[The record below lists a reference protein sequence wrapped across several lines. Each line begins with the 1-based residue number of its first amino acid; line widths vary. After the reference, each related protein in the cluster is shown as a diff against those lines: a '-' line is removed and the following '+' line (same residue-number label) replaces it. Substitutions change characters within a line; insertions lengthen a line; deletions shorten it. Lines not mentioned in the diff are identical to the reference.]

1 MSSTRLERWLEAWTL
16 SKPFTARRA
25 AVAIAVV
32 TLAVT
37 VASGILIQFLD
48 RKDFANV
55 WVGLWW
61 AIQTVTTVGYGDV
74 TPKTV
79 GGRLVAGIVM
89 LAGIGFLT
97 VVTAAITAALVEG
110 ARRRRGVEGADA
122 LAAKLDDLSKRLE
135 RLEGLLRSGDGGRA
149 RAADPPPR

>member
-32 TLAVT
+32 TAAVT
-37 VASGILIQFLD
+37 LASGLLMHVLD
-48 RKDFANV
+48 RKDFDNV
-55 WVGLWW
+55 WIGLWW

-74 TPKTV
+74 TPTSV
-79 GGRLVAGIVM
+79 GGRLVAGVVM

-110 ARRRRGVEGADA
+110 ARRQRGAAGADP
-122 LAAKLDDLSKRLE
+122 LETKLDELSARLE
-135 RLEGLLRSGDGGRA
+135 RLEGLLRSGESGRA
-149 RAADPPPR
+149 RAADPPR

>member
-1 MSSTRLERWLEAWTL
+1 MTSRLERWLERWML
-16 SKPFTARRA
+16 KKPFTARRA
-25 AVAIAVV
+25 AIAIAVV

-37 VASGILIQFLD
+37 IAAGLLMTVLD
-48 RKDFANV
+48 PKDFDNV

-74 TPKTV
+74 TPKSTW
-79 GGRLVAGIVM
+79 GRVVAGALMI
-89 LAGIGFLT
+89 AGIGFLT

-110 ARRRRGVEGADA
+110 ARRRRG
-122 LAAKLDDLSKRLE
+122 AAFGDDPLETKLDEMNARLE
-135 RLEGLLRSGDGGRA
+135 RVEALLRSSDGGRA